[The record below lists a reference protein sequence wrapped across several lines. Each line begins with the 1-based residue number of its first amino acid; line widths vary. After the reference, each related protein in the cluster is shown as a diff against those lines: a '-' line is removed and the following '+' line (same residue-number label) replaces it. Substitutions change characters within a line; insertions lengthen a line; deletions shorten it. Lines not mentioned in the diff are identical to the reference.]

1 MLSRTLKTLRLK
13 NRLTQQQVA
22 NLLNVD
28 RSTYTYYETGKIKPD
43 VDTLIKLCCIFDT
56 SLETLTGDYNESLQA
71 LHNTID
77 DYLEKGEESQSL
89 GGISRQERR
98 AVLLFRL
105 CPDKEKALS
114 LLKELAT
121 SSPACKIT
129 DTEENEKIN
138 N

>member
-77 DYLEKGEESQSL
+77 DYLE
-89 GGISRQERR
+89 
-98 AVLLFRL
+98 
-105 CPDKEKALS
+105 
-114 LLKELAT
+114 
-121 SSPACKIT
+121 
-129 DTEENEKIN
+129 
-138 N
+138 

>member
-22 NLLNVD
+22 NLLSVD

-56 SLETLTGDYNESLQA
+56 SLETLTGDYKESLHV

-77 DYLEKGEESQSL
+77 DYLEKGEETQSI
-89 GGISRQERR
+89 GGISRQEKR

-105 CPDKEKALS
+105 CPDKEKAINMLRN
-114 LLKELAT
+114 LAT
-121 SSPACKIT
+121 SSPACTIPSNKE
-129 DTEENEKIN
+129 DEKN
-138 N
+138 K